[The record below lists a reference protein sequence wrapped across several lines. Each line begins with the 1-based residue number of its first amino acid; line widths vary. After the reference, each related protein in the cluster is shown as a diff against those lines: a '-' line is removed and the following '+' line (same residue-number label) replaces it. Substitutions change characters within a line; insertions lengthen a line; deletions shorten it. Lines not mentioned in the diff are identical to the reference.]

1 MKNILCSFLFLVSL
15 FTSTAWASTEA
26 EIETRLNSS
35 FDLLLQQL
43 PLLQTREEAKDVI
56 RSHVMPLTDIRS
68 VGQLMLGKYWRSASE
83 SQRSRFVTAMSE
95 MLVNTYAAFL
105 LDKRAS
111 AAHFNVVRITKRDGS
126 NADKYSVA
134 TTVTIDRPI
143 EVDFQI
149 YQRPGKD
156 WKIIDVSVEGISM
169 VLTWRSTLNQLI
181 ASSSLESVISDLEAG
196 KIKAEKKE

>member
-1 MKNILCSFLFLVSL
+1 
-15 FTSTAWASTEA
+15 
-26 EIETRLNSS
+26 
-35 FDLLLQQL
+35 
-43 PLLQTREEAKDVI
+43 
-56 RSHVMPLTDIRS
+56 MPLTDIRS